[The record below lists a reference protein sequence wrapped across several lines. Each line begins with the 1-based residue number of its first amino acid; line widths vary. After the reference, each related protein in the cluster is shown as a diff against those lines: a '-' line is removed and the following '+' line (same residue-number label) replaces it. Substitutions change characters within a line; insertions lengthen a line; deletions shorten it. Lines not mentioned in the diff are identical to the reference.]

1 MKGRS
6 VKERPF
12 SVCALCGRGRRWQS
26 RKGAT
31 VATKEKT
38 AGKRAEGDK
47 PDEQGG
53 DDSGKRDIVAEQES
67 AEKSAQEL
75 VQERHM
81 NPDAFK

>member
-1 MKGRS
+1 
-6 VKERPF
+6 
-12 SVCALCGRGRRWQS
+12 
-26 RKGAT
+26 

-38 AGKRAEGDK
+38 APKAGKQAEDAK
-47 PDEQGG
+47 PDEQGGG
-53 DDSGKRDIVAEQES
+53 DDSGKRDIVAEQEA